1 MQSKKDAAP
10 AEDSEEYTDDTG
22 KKKSDI
28 DSVIDEYQ
36 EEAKRRDATPKATYY
51 KYESDQPRAE
61 RVFIAY
67 FTGEEI
73 PRRHELGL
81 MFGGGKYAVK
91 LELPQGTAEER
102 QGVHR
107 TFKIHPVY
115 NEHKAKHDAEKRKKD
130 LAELQAAN
138 PAAAAGSS
146 AEQTFLMVERIL
158 SLILPVIKA
167 NNTPAAL
174 PAPKE
179 NNANDLLQ
187 QYGLMQEILKN
198 NLYDTAETYRE
209 FNQRFKELSTDAI
222 EDAETDE
229 TGEPPTKEPG
239 ILDTIIKLI
248 EPFFGLLA
256 QNSPA
261 AKIAATSLKA
271 APQFAEVLSDPNLC
285 RMIVSYFDKTKGI
298 EKANLALK
306 NIGINRAQLFA
317 GPARSPAATGSPAP
331 RTTPQR
337 AAPAAGQQ
345 RNANQPAQTP
355 KKPA

>member
-1 MQSKKDAAP
+1 MNS
-10 AEDSEEYTDDTG
+10 
-22 KKKSDI
+22 
-28 DSVIDEYQ
+28 
-36 EEAKRRDATPKATYY
+36 
-51 KYESDQPRAE
+51 
-61 RVFIAY
+61 
-67 FTGEEI
+67 
-73 PRRHELGL
+73 GL
-81 MFGGGKYAVK
+81 CSGGGKYAVK

-102 QGVHR
+102 AGTTYV
-107 TFKIHPVY
+107 FKIHSVY
-115 NEHKAKHDAEKRKKD
+115 NEHKAKHDAEKRKKE
-130 LAELQAAN
+130 LAELQAVN
-138 PAAAAGSS
+138 PTAAAGGSS

-158 SLILPVIKA
+158 ALVLPAIKA
-167 NNTPAAL
+167 ANPPAL
-174 PAPKE
+174 PAPAVQKDDPRE
-179 NNANDLLQ
+179 LLQ

-209 FNQRFKELSTDAI
+209 FNQRFKSFQGEI

-229 TGEPPTKEPG
+229 PEEPQPAKEPG
-239 ILDTIIKLI
+239 IVETIIKLI
-248 EPFFGLLA
+248 EPFFGLIA

-261 AKIAATSLKA
+261 AKLAATSLKA

-331 RTTPQR
+331 RRTPQR

-345 RNANQPAQTP
+345 RAARPPAQNP
-355 KKPA
+355 KKTA

>member
-1 MQSKKDAAP
+1 MQSEKKAAP
-10 AEDSEEYTDDTG
+10 ATEGDYEEEPA
-22 KKKSDI
+22 KKKSDV
-28 DSVIDEYQ
+28 DQVIAEYQ
-36 EEAKRRDATPKATYY
+36 EEAKRREATAKATYY
-51 KYESDQPRAE
+51 KYDSDQPRAE

-73 PRRHELGL
+73 PQRHELGL

-102 QGVHR
+102 DGTTYV
-107 TFKIHPVY
+107 FKIHPVY
-115 NEHKAKHDAEKRKKD
+115 NEHKARHDAEKRKKE

-138 PAAAAGSS
+138 PTAAAGGGS

-158 SLILPVIKA
+158 ALILPTIKA
-167 NNTPAAL
+167 ANTQAAL
-174 PAPKE
+174 SAPAK
-179 NNANDLLQ
+179 NDGRDLLQ

-209 FNQRFKELSTDAI
+209 FNQRFKDLSTDSI

-229 TGEPPTKEPG
+229 TAEPPAKEAG
-239 ILDTIIKLI
+239 IVETIVKLI
-248 EPFFGLLA
+248 EPFFGLIA

-261 AKIAATSLKA
+261 AKIAATTLKA

-285 RMIVSYFDKTKGI
+285 RMIVSYFDKTKGV

-317 GPARSPAATGSPAP
+317 GPARSPAATGSPAARQVP
-331 RTTPQR
+331 PR
-337 AAPAAGQQ
+337 AAPAAGQVRTPQ
-345 RNANQPAQTP
+345 APAQRS
-355 KKPA
+355 KKAA